1 MTTKET
7 EQDKLLTE
15 DERIK
20 EEAAKTNK
28 YKTRIVESEINSNLL
43 FATLIHYNIYYSI
56 VCFLFQIFT
65 AFYKFWIFYSD
76 ILGQIKIALIFFW
89 GFVEIY
95 RLHIGFSS
103 NVEEYFPSLII
114 FNLLSI
120 AFSLP
125 PQVLL
130 VVGLRVLPIDFST
143 VIIQIIFI
151 GLELIV
157 SIFAMR
163 KIIKGK
169 TALYVLR
176 NTTTTKVKPAFAKT
190 ITSKEIA
197 QEVEEMLRKEKR
209 NQNIVM
215 ELEETRSN
223 FNLN

>member
-1 MTTKET
+1 MNTKET
-7 EQDKLLTE
+7 ENDKLITE
-15 DERIK
+15 EGKIK

-65 AFYKFWIFYSD
+65 AFYKFWVFHSD
-76 ILGQIKIALIFFW
+76 ILSQIKIALIFFW
-89 GFVEIY
+89 GLVEIY

-103 NVEEYFPSLII
+103 NIDEYFPSLII

-120 AFSLP
+120 VFSLP

-157 SIFAMR
+157 SIFTMR

-176 NTTTTKVKPAFAKT
+176 NTATIKIKPSFAKT

-197 QEVEEMLRKEKR
+197 EEVEEMLRKEKR
-209 NQNIVM
+209 NQNI
-215 ELEETRSN
+215 ERDFEETRSN